1 MRLRKNLTAIALGLS
16 TITAIAQ
23 TGDGNLQI
31 KEEGKTVFNPH
42 WYMQVQAGASHTVG
56 EAKFGDLIS
65 PAAAIYA
72 GYQFTPLWG
81 LRAGLSGWEAKG
93 A

>member
-42 WYMQVQAGASHTVG
+42 
-56 EAKFGDLIS
+56 
-65 PAAAIYA
+65 
-72 GYQFTPLWG
+72 
-81 LRAGLSGWEAKG
+81 
-93 A
+93 

>member
-42 WYMQVQAGASHTVG
+42 WYM
-56 EAKFGDLIS
+56 
-65 PAAAIYA
+65 
-72 GYQFTPLWG
+72 
-81 LRAGLSGWEAKG
+81 
-93 A
+93 

>member
-31 KEEGKTVFNPH
+31 KEEGRIYNKLFISKRICIIMYKTIS
-42 WYMQVQAGASHTVG
+42 QVS
-56 EAKFGDLIS
+56 I
-65 PAAAIYA
+65 
-72 GYQFTPLWG
+72 
-81 LRAGLSGWEAKG
+81 
-93 A
+93 